1 MFLQDTTSTG
11 GGGGPSITDA
21 LNAVSDSFKK
31 LQDSIFDFED
41 QVSRVNRQVLGQG
54 SIYAKSMREQFAK
67 ATMDVLQ
74 IGGNLDDV
82 ANTFLAINKVMG
94 KNTML
99 SAQELS
105 NMVALQKS
113 AGITADEM
121 GSLIEAFDS
130 IGVGVEGA
138 VSSIDDMASKARS
151 LGLNVNTFL
160 STTAKNLKLVNSY
173 GFKDGVDGLTRM
185 VARAQ
190 ALRIDM
196 SSVKG
201 LAADLLNPE
210 KAVELAAEFQ
220 NLGGAIGALGDPFQ
234 LMNLGQNDMEGLQNA
249 IINATKA
256 SVQFNG
262 QTKRFEISALEM
274 RRLRAFASA
283 TGADYE
289 QLADSAVR
297 AAKETMAFEDIKF
310 LDVDSDKKQLIANLA
325 KLNKDGKLEI
335 QLPNMDKAVEL
346 TELNAKQIEDAYG
359 ELQKQQ
365 ETGEL
370 DALGVARAQLSTL
383 EQIVVTLKTPAGKL
397 AANIAGGQN
406 YEKVSQNA
414 KNLSQQVQQ
423 GLETLLTEENYESI
437 SNLLSQKISNT
448 LEQID
453 FSSFET
459 LGASVSDLA
468 QEQLINVFQ
477 RIRTTLL
484 TQGPLTTNAVPSMV
498 PQTTSSPVNNMTPT
512 TNATAS
518 INVENVEVI
527 HKGTVEIKGLQE
539 TLNIASLSQSQ
550 LQELGTKIKSAMGSQ
565 FLATG

>member
-1 MFLQDTTSTG
+1 
-11 GGGGPSITDA
+11 
-21 LNAVSDSFKK
+21 
-31 LQDSIFDFED
+31 
-41 QVSRVNRQVLGQG
+41 
-54 SIYAKSMREQFAK
+54 MREQFAK

-448 LEQID
+448 LEQIN

>member
-1 MFLQDTTSTG
+1 MFLQDATSTG
-11 GGGGPSITDA
+11 GGPSIND
-21 LNAVSDSFKK
+21 AVSAVKDSFAK

-54 SIYAKSMREQFAK
+54 SIYAVSMRKQFAL
-67 ATMDVLQ
+67 ATSDVLQ
-74 IGGNLDDV
+74 IGGSLDDV
-82 ANTFLAINKVMG
+82 ANTFSAINKVMG

-105 NMVALQKS
+105 NMVAIQKS

-130 IGVGVEGA
+130 IGVGVVGA

-185 VARAQ
+185 VARSQ
-190 ALRIDM
+190 ALRIEIT
-196 SSVKG
+196 SVKG

-249 IINATKA
+249 IIDATKA
-256 SVQFNG
+256 SVQFNS

-335 QLPNMDKAVEL
+335 QLPNMEKAVEL
-346 TELNAKQIEDAYG
+346 TELNAKQVEEAYDQ
-359 ELQKQQ
+359 LKKQQ

-383 EQIVVTLKTPAGKL
+383 EQIVIALKTPAGKL
-397 AANIAGGQN
+397 ASEIAGGEN
-406 YEKVSQNA
+406 YEKATKNA
-414 KNLSQQVQQ
+414 RDLSQQVQK
-423 GLETLLTEENYESI
+423 GLEEVMTEKNYQNF
-437 SNLLSQKISNT
+437 SNLITQKISEGLT
-448 LEQID
+448 KID
-453 FSSFET
+453 TTSFEA
-459 LGASVSDLA
+459 LGTSLADLA
-468 QEQLINVFQ
+468 KEQLINVFQ
-477 RIRTTLL
+477 KIRTELL
-484 TQGPLTTNAVPSMV
+484 RQGPVTTNAVPSMA

-527 HKGTVEIKGLQE
+527 HKGTVEIRGLQE

>member
-1 MFLQDTTSTG
+1 MFLEDATSTG
-11 GGGGPSITDA
+11 GGPSLKDA
-21 LNAVSDSFKK
+21 LNAVQDSFGK

-74 IGGNLDDV
+74 FGGNLDDV
-82 ANTFLAINKVMG
+82 ANTFSAINKVMG

-99 SAQELS
+99 SGKELS

-121 GSLIEAFDS
+121 GALVEAFDTM
-130 IGVGVEGA
+130 GVGVEGA
-138 VSSIDDMASKARS
+138 VSSVDDLADKARG
-151 LGLNVNTFL
+151 LGLNVGTFL

-173 GFKDGVDGLTRM
+173 GFKDGVEGLTRM

-196 SSVKG
+196 TSVKG

-210 KAVELAAEFQ
+210 KAIELAAEFQ
-220 NLGGAIGALGDPFQ
+220 NLGGAIGGLGDAYQ

-249 IINATKA
+249 IIDATKA
-256 SVQFNG
+256 SVQFNS

-274 RRLRAFASA
+274 RRLRAFAEL
-283 TGADYE
+283 TGQDYE
-289 QLADSAVR
+289 KLADSAKL

-346 TELNAKQIEDAYG
+346 TELNAKQVEDAYSQ
-359 ELQKQQ
+359 LKKQQ
-365 ETGEL
+365 EDGEL
-370 DALGVARAQLSTL
+370 TALDVAKQQRSTL
-383 EQIVVTLKTPAGKL
+383 EDILDTLRTPAGKL
-397 AANIAGGQN
+397 AANIAAGEN
-406 YEKVSQNA
+406 YEKATQNA
-414 KNLSQQVQQ
+414 RNLADQVKE
-423 GLETLLTEENYESI
+423 GLEKVMTEENYESI
-437 SNLLSQKISNT
+437 SNLLTQKISNALQT
-448 LEQID
+448 ID
-453 FSSFET
+453 FSSFEALGT
-459 LGASVSDLA
+459 SLGDLAEEQIKKVFSKMKEILLVEGAS
-468 QEQLINVFQ
+468 
-477 RIRTTLL
+477 
-484 TQGPLTTNAVPSMV
+484 TTNLVPLLAPTPNTLPFDNM
-498 PQTTSSPVNNMTPT
+498 SPN
-512 TNATAS
+512 TNTTAS
-518 INVENVEVI
+518 VNVENMEVI

-539 TLNIASLSQSQ
+539 TFNLASLSQSQ

>member
-1 MFLQDTTSTG
+1 MFLQDVTSTG
-11 GGGGPSITDA
+11 GGGGPSIDDA
-21 LNAVSDSFKK
+21 LKAVKNSFDK

-383 EQIVVTLKTPAGKL
+383 EQIIVALKTPAGKL

>member
-1 MFLQDTTSTG
+1 MFLQDATSTG
-11 GGGGPSITDA
+11 GGGPSIKDA
-21 LNAVSDSFKK
+21 VDAVANSFKN

-82 ANTFLAINKVMG
+82 ANTFAAINKVMG

-105 NMVALQKS
+105 NMVAIQKS
-113 AGITADEM
+113 AGITAEEM
-121 GSLIEAFDS
+121 GALVEAFDS

-138 VSSIDDMASKARS
+138 ISSVDDMAAKARG

-173 GFKDGVDGLTRM
+173 GFKDGVEGLTRM

-196 SSVKG
+196 TSVKG

-210 KAVELAAEFQ
+210 KAIELAAEFQ

-234 LMNLGQNDMEGLQNA
+234 LMNMGQNDMEGLQNA
-249 IINATKA
+249 IIDATKA
-256 SVQFNG
+256 SVQFNS

-283 TGADYE
+283 TGQDYE

-297 AAKETMAFEDIKF
+297 AAKETQAFEDIKF
-310 LDVDSDKKQLIANLA
+310 LDVDSDKKQLVANLA
-325 KLNKDGKLEI
+325 KLNKEGKLEI

-346 TELNAKQIEDAYG
+346 TQLTAKQVEDAYG
-359 ELQKQQ
+359 QLKKQDEENQ
-365 ETGEL
+365 MSAI
-370 DALGVARAQLSTL
+370 DIARAQLSTL
-383 EQIVVTLKTPAGKL
+383 EQIVVALRTPAGKL

-406 YEKVSQNA
+406 YERTTQNVR
-414 KNLSQQVQQ
+414 NLSQQVQE

-437 SNLLSQKISNT
+437 SNLLTQKISNALQT
-448 LEQID
+448 ID
-453 FSSFET
+453 FSSFEALGSSLGDLAEEQIKKVFT
-459 LGASVSDLA
+459 KMKEVLLVEGAS
-468 QEQLINVFQ
+468 
-477 RIRTTLL
+477 
-484 TQGPLTTNAVPSMV
+484 TTNLVPLLA
-498 PQTTSSPVNNMTPT
+498 PTPT
-512 TNATAS
+512 TLPFDNMSPNTNTMAS
-518 INVENVEVI
+518 VNVDNMEVV

-539 TLNIASLSQSQ
+539 TFNIASLSQSQ

>member
-1 MFLQDTTSTG
+1 MFLQDVTSTG
-11 GGGGPSITDA
+11 GGGGPSISDA
-21 LNAVSDSFKK
+21 LNAVKDSFAK

-310 LDVDSDKKQLIANLA
+310 LDLDSDKKQLIANLA

>member
-1 MFLQDTTSTG
+1 MFLQDATSTG
-11 GGGGPSITDA
+11 GGGPSINDA
-21 LNAVSDSFKK
+21 LGAVKDSFAK

-82 ANTFLAINKVMG
+82 ANTFAAINKVMG

-105 NMVALQKS
+105 NMVAIQKS
-113 AGITADEM
+113 AGITAEEM

-138 VSSIDDMASKARS
+138 VSSIDDMAAKARS

-173 GFKDGVDGLTRM
+173 GFKDGVEGLTRM

-196 SSVKG
+196 TSVKG

-210 KAVELAAEFQ
+210 KAIELAAEFQ

-234 LMNLGQNDMEGLQNA
+234 LMNMGQNDMEGLQNA
-249 IINATKA
+249 IIDATKA
-256 SVQFNG
+256 SVQFNS

-283 TGADYE
+283 TGQDYE

-297 AAKETMAFEDIKF
+297 AAKETQAFEDIKF
-310 LDVDSDKKQLIANLA
+310 LDVDSDKKQLVANLA
-325 KLNKDGKLEI
+325 KLNKEGKLEI

-346 TELNAKQIEDAYG
+346 TQLTAKQVEDAYG
-359 ELQKQQ
+359 QLKKQDEENQ
-365 ETGEL
+365 MSAI
-370 DALGVARAQLSTL
+370 DIARAQLSTL
-383 EQIVVTLKTPAGKL
+383 EQIVVALRTPVGKL

-406 YEKVSQNA
+406 YERATQNVR
-414 KNLSQQVQQ
+414 NLSQQVQE
-423 GLETLLTEENYESI
+423 GLETILTEENYESI

-453 FSSFET
+453 FSSFEA
-459 LGASVSDLA
+459 LGTSVADLA

-477 RIRTTLL
+477 KIRTTLL

-518 INVENVEVI
+518 INVENMEVI

-539 TLNIASLSQSQ
+539 TFNLASLSQSQ

>member
-1 MFLQDTTSTG
+1 MFLQDATSTG
-11 GGGGPSITDA
+11 GGPSIKDA
-21 LNAVSDSFKK
+21 LDAVQNSFRN

-82 ANTFLAINKVMG
+82 ANTFSAINKVMG

-105 NMVALQKS
+105 NMVAIQKS

-185 VARAQ
+185 VARSQ

-256 SVQFNG
+256 SVQFNS

-297 AAKETMAFEDIKF
+297 AAKETQAFEDIKF

-346 TELNAKQIEDAYG
+346 TELNAKQIEDAYSQ
-359 ELQKQQ
+359 LQKQQ

-406 YEKVSQNA
+406 YEKVTQNA
-414 KNLSQQVQQ
+414 KNLSQQVQE

-437 SNLLSQKISNT
+437 SNLLTQKISNT

-453 FSSFET
+453 FSSFEA
-459 LGASVSDLA
+459 LGTSVADLA

-477 RIRTTLL
+477 KIRTTLL

-498 PQTTSSPVNNMTPT
+498 PQTTGSPVNNMTPT

-527 HKGTVEIKGLQE
+527 HKGTVEIRGLQE

>member
-1 MFLQDTTSTG
+1 MFLQDATPT
-11 GGGGPSITDA
+11 GGGPSISDA
-21 LNAVSDSFKK
+21 VNAVKDSFTK

-74 IGGNLDDV
+74 FGGNLDDV
-82 ANTFLAINKVMG
+82 ANTFSAINKVMG

-99 SAQELS
+99 SGKELS

-113 AGITADEM
+113 AGITAEEM
-121 GSLIEAFDS
+121 GALVEAFDS

-138 VSSIDDMASKARS
+138 ISSVDDMAAKARG

-173 GFKDGVDGLTRM
+173 GFKDGVEGLTRM

-196 SSVKG
+196 TSVKG

-210 KAVELAAEFQ
+210 KAIELAAEFQ

-234 LMNLGQNDMEGLQNA
+234 LMNMGQNDMEGLQNA
-249 IINATKA
+249 IIDATKA
-256 SVQFNG
+256 SVQFNS

-283 TGADYE
+283 TGQDYE

-297 AAKETMAFEDIKF
+297 AAKETQAFEDIKF
-310 LDVDSDKKQLIANLA
+310 LDVDSDKKQLVANLA
-325 KLNKDGKLEI
+325 KLNKEGKLEI

-346 TELNAKQIEDAYG
+346 TELTAKQVEDAYS
-359 ELQKQQ
+359 ELKKQQ
-365 ETGEL
+365 EDGEL
-370 DALGVARAQLSTL
+370 TALEVAKQQRSTL
-383 EQIVVTLKTPAGKL
+383 EDILDTLRTPAGKL
-397 AANIAGGQN
+397 AANIAAGEN
-406 YEKVSQNA
+406 YEKATQNA
-414 KNLSQQVQQ
+414 RNLADQLKE
-423 GLETLLTEENYESI
+423 GLEEVMTEENYGSI
-437 SNLLSQKISNT
+437 SDLLTKKISDGLT
-448 LEQID
+448 KID
-453 FSSFET
+453 TSTFEN
-459 LGASVSDLA
+459 LGGSLA
-468 QEQLINVFQ
+468 NLVKEQLINVFQ
-477 RIRTTLL
+477 TIRTELL
-484 TQGPLTTNAVPSMV
+484 RQGPLTANAVPSMV

-518 INVENVEVI
+518 INVENMEVI

-539 TLNIASLSQSQ
+539 TFNIASLSQSQ

>member
-11 GGGGPSITDA
+11 GGGGPTINDA
-21 LNAVSDSFKK
+21 LNAVKDSFKN

-74 IGGNLDDV
+74 FGGNLDDV
-82 ANTFLAINKVMG
+82 ANTFIAINKVMG

-99 SAQELS
+99 SGKELS

-121 GSLIEAFDS
+121 AALVEAFDTM
-130 IGVGVEGA
+130 GVGVEGA
-138 VSSIDDMASKARS
+138 VSSVDDLADKARG
-151 LGLNVNTFL
+151 LGLNVGAFL

-173 GFKDGVDGLTRM
+173 GFKDGVEGLTRM

-196 SSVKG
+196 TSVKG

-210 KAVELAAEFQ
+210 KAIELAAEFQ
-220 NLGGAIGALGDPFQ
+220 NLGGAFAGLGDAYQ

-249 IINATKA
+249 IIDATKA
-256 SVQFNG
+256 SVQFNS
-262 QTKRFEISALEM
+262 QTKSFEISALEM
-274 RRLRAFASA
+274 RRLRAVAEA
-283 TGADYE
+283 TGLDYE
-289 QLADSAVR
+289 KIADSAKL
-297 AAKETMAFEDIKF
+297 ASKETMAFEDIKF

-346 TELNAKQIEDAYG
+346 TELNAEQIEKAYSQLKTQQEVG
-359 ELQKQQ
+359 ELTALDVAKQQ
-365 ETGEL
+365 
-370 DALGVARAQLSTL
+370 RSTL
-383 EQIVVTLKTPAGKL
+383 ESILDTLRTPAGKL

-406 YEKVSQNA
+406 YEKATQNA
-414 KNLSQQVQQ
+414 RNLSQQVQQ
-423 GLETLLTEENYESI
+423 GLEEVMTEENYESI

-448 LEQID
+448 LLQID
-453 FSSFET
+453 FSSFEN
-459 LGASVSDLA
+459 LGDSIGDLA

>member
-1 MFLQDTTSTG
+1 
-11 GGGGPSITDA
+11 
-21 LNAVSDSFKK
+21 
-31 LQDSIFDFED
+31 
-41 QVSRVNRQVLGQG
+41 
-54 SIYAKSMREQFAK
+54 
-67 ATMDVLQ
+67 
-74 IGGNLDDV
+74 
-82 ANTFLAINKVMG
+82 
-94 KNTML
+94 
-99 SAQELS
+99 
-105 NMVALQKS
+105 
-113 AGITADEM
+113 
-121 GSLIEAFDS
+121 
-130 IGVGVEGA
+130 
-138 VSSIDDMASKARS
+138 

-448 LEQID
+448 LEQIN

>member
-1 MFLQDTTSTG
+1 MFLEDATPT
-11 GGGGPSITDA
+11 GGGPSISDA
-21 LNAVSDSFKK
+21 LSAVKDSFTK

-74 IGGNLDDV
+74 FGGNLDDV
-82 ANTFLAINKVMG
+82 ANTFSTINKVMG

-99 SAQELS
+99 SGKELS

-113 AGITADEM
+113 AGITAEEM
-121 GSLIEAFDS
+121 GALVEAFDS

-138 VSSIDDMASKARS
+138 ISSVDDMAAKARG

-173 GFKDGVDGLTRM
+173 GFKDGVEGLTRM

-196 SSVKG
+196 TSVKG

-210 KAVELAAEFQ
+210 KAIELAAEFQ

-234 LMNLGQNDMEGLQNA
+234 LMNMGQNDMEGLQNA
-249 IINATKA
+249 IIDATKA
-256 SVQFNG
+256 SVQFNS

-283 TGADYE
+283 TGQDYE

-297 AAKETMAFEDIKF
+297 AAKETQAFEDIKF
-310 LDVDSDKKQLIANLA
+310 LDVDSDKKQLVANLA
-325 KLNKDGKLEI
+325 KLNKEGKLEI

-346 TELNAKQIEDAYG
+346 TELTAKQVEDAYSG
-359 ELQKQQ
+359 LKKQQ
-365 ETGEL
+365 EDGEL
-370 DALGVARAQLSTL
+370 TALEVAKQQRSTL
-383 EQIVVTLKTPAGKL
+383 EDILDTLRTPAGKL
-397 AANIAGGQN
+397 AANIAAGEN
-406 YEKVSQNA
+406 YEKATQNA
-414 KNLSQQVQQ
+414 RNLADQLKE
-423 GLETLLTEENYESI
+423 GLEEVMTEENYGSI
-437 SNLLSQKISNT
+437 SDLLTKKISNA
-448 LEQID
+448 LQEID
-453 FSSFET
+453 FSNFQNLGESVGNLAEEQIKKVFTKMKEV
-459 LGASVSDLA
+459 LLVEGAS
-468 QEQLINVFQ
+468 
-477 RIRTTLL
+477 
-484 TQGPLTTNAVPSMV
+484 TTNLVPLLA
-498 PQTTSSPVNNMTPT
+498 PTPT
-512 TNATAS
+512 TLPFDNMSPNTNTTAS
-518 INVENVEVI
+518 VNVDNMEVV

-539 TLNIASLSQSQ
+539 TFNIASLSQSQ

>member
-1 MFLQDTTSTG
+1 MFLQDATSTG
-11 GGGGPSITDA
+11 GGGPSISDA
-21 LNAVSDSFKK
+21 VNAVKDSFAK

-54 SIYAKSMREQFAK
+54 SIYAVSMRKQFAL
-67 ATMDVLQ
+67 ATSDVLQ

-82 ANTFLAINKVMG
+82 ANTFSAINKVMG

-105 NMVALQKS
+105 NMVAIQKS

-130 IGVGVEGA
+130 IGVGVQDA
-138 VSSIDDMASKARS
+138 VGSIDDMAAKARS

-173 GFKDGVDGLTRM
+173 GFKDGVEGLTRM
-185 VARAQ
+185 VARSQ

-196 SSVKG
+196 TSVKG

-210 KAVELAAEFQ
+210 KAIELAAEFQ

-234 LMNLGQNDMEGLQNA
+234 LMNMGQNDMEGLQNA
-249 IINATKA
+249 IIDATKA
-256 SVQFNG
+256 SVQFNS

-283 TGADYE
+283 TGQDYE

-297 AAKETMAFEDIKF
+297 AAKETQAFEDIKF
-310 LDVDSDKKQLIANLA
+310 LDVDSDKKQLVANLA

-346 TELNAKQIEDAYG
+346 TELTAKQVEDAYG
-359 ELQKQQ
+359 QLKKQDEQ
-365 ETGEL
+365 NQMSAI
-370 DALGVARAQLSTL
+370 DIAKAQLSTL
-383 EQIVVTLKTPAGKL
+383 ESIVVALKTPAGKL
-397 AANIAGGQN
+397 ASEIAGGQN
-406 YEKVSQNA
+406 YEKATKNA
-414 KNLSQQVQQ
+414 KNLAQQVQE
-423 GLETLLTEENYESI
+423 GLEEVMTEENYQNFSDLI
-437 SNLLSQKISNT
+437 TQKISDGLT
-448 LEQID
+448 KID
-453 FSSFET
+453 TSTFEN
-459 LGASVSDLA
+459 LGASLADLA
-468 QEQLINVFQ
+468 KEQLINVFQ
-477 RIRTTLL
+477 KIRTELL
-484 TQGPLTTNAVPSMV
+484 RQGPLTTNAVPSMA

-527 HKGTVEIKGLQE
+527 HKGTVEIRGLQE

>member
-1 MFLQDTTSTG
+1 MFLQDATPTG
-11 GGGGPSITDA
+11 GGGPTISDA
-21 LNAVSDSFKK
+21 VDAVKNSFKG

-74 IGGNLDDV
+74 FGGNLDDV
-82 ANTFLAINKVMG
+82 ANTFSAINKVMG

-99 SAQELS
+99 SSQELS

-121 GSLIEAFDS
+121 GALVEAFDTM
-130 IGVGVEGA
+130 GVGVEGA
-138 VSSIDDMASKARS
+138 VSSVDDLADKARG
-151 LGLNVNTFL
+151 LGLNVGTFL

-173 GFKDGVDGLTRM
+173 GFKDGVEGLTRM

-196 SSVKG
+196 TSVKG

-210 KAVELAAEFQ
+210 KAIELAAEFQ
-220 NLGGAIGALGDPFQ
+220 NLGGAIGGLGDAYQ

-249 IINATKA
+249 IIDATKA
-256 SVQFNG
+256 SVQFNS

-274 RRLRAFASA
+274 RRLRAFAEL
-283 TGADYE
+283 TGQDYE
-289 QLADSAVR
+289 KLADSAKL

-335 QLPNMDKAVEL
+335 ELPNMDKAVEL
-346 TELNAKQIEDAYG
+346 TELTAKQVDAAYEQLKKQQAEG
-359 ELQKQQ
+359 ELTALDVAKQQ
-365 ETGEL
+365 
-370 DALGVARAQLSTL
+370 RSTL
-383 EQIVVTLKTPAGKL
+383 ENILDVLKTPAGKL
-397 AANIAGGQN
+397 AANIAAGDN
-406 YEKVSQNA
+406 YEKATQNA
-414 KNLSQQVQQ
+414 RNLADQVKE
-423 GLETLLTEENYESI
+423 GLEKVMTEENYESI
-437 SNLLSQKISNT
+437 SNLLTQKISNAL
-448 LEQID
+448 LEID
-453 FSSFET
+453 FSSFEALGT
-459 LGASVSDLA
+459 SLGDLAEEQIKKVFSKMKEILLVEGAS
-468 QEQLINVFQ
+468 
-477 RIRTTLL
+477 
-484 TQGPLTTNAVPSMV
+484 TTNLVPLLAPTPNTLPFDNM
-498 PQTTSSPVNNMTPT
+498 SPN
-512 TNATAS
+512 TNTTAS
-518 INVENVEVI
+518 VNVENMEVI

-539 TLNIASLSQSQ
+539 TFNLASLSQSQ

>member
-11 GGGGPSITDA
+11 GGGGPSISDA
-21 LNAVSDSFKK
+21 LNAVKDSFTN
-31 LQDSIFDFED
+31 LQNSIFDFED

-201 LAADLLNPE
+201 LTADLLNPE

-448 LEQID
+448 LEQIN

>member
-1 MFLQDTTSTG
+1 MFLQDATSTG
-11 GGGGPSITDA
+11 GGGPSISDA
-21 LNAVSDSFKK
+21 LNAVKDSFAK

-74 IGGNLDDV
+74 FGGNLDDV
-82 ANTFLAINKVMG
+82 ANTFSAINKVMG

-105 NMVALQKS
+105 NMVAIQKS
-113 AGITADEM
+113 AGITAEEM

-130 IGVGVEGA
+130 IGVGVESA
-138 VSSIDDMASKARS
+138 VSSIDDMSAKARG
-151 LGLNVNTFL
+151 LGLNVGTFL

-173 GFKDGVDGLTRM
+173 GFKDGVEGLTRM

-196 SSVKG
+196 TSVKG

-210 KAVELAAEFQ
+210 KAIELAAEFQ

-234 LMNLGQNDMEGLQNA
+234 LMNMGQNDMEGLQNA
-249 IINATKA
+249 IIDATKA
-256 SVQFNG
+256 SVQFNS

-297 AAKETMAFEDIKF
+297 AAKETQAFEDIKF

-346 TELNAKQIEDAYG
+346 TELNAKQVEDAYG
-359 ELQKQQ
+359 QLKKQQ
-365 ETGEL
+365 AEGEL
-370 DALGVARAQLSTL
+370 TALDVAKQQRSTL
-383 EQIVVTLKTPAGKL
+383 ESILDTLKTPAGKL
-397 AANIAGGQN
+397 AAGIAGGQN
-406 YEKVSQNA
+406 YEKATQNTR
-414 KNLSQQVQQ
+414 NLAQQIQE
-423 GLETLLTEENYESI
+423 GLETIMTEENYESI
-437 SNLLSQKISNT
+437 SNLLTQKISDG
-448 LEQID
+448 LKKID
-453 FSSFET
+453 TSSFEALGT
-459 LGASVSDLA
+459 SLGDLAEEQIKKVFSKMKEILLVEGAS
-468 QEQLINVFQ
+468 
-477 RIRTTLL
+477 
-484 TQGPLTTNAVPSMV
+484 TTNLVPVLAPTPNTLPFDNM
-498 PQTTSSPVNNMTPT
+498 SPN

-518 INVENVEVI
+518 VNVENMEVI

-539 TLNIASLSQSQ
+539 TFNLASLSQSQ

>member
-1 MFLQDTTSTG
+1 MFLEGATS
-11 GGGGPSITDA
+11 GGGGPSISDA
-21 LNAVSDSFKK
+21 VSAVSDSFKK

-54 SIYAKSMREQFAK
+54 SIYAVSMRKQFAL
-67 ATMDVLQ
+67 ATSDVLQ

-82 ANTFLAINKVMG
+82 ANTFSAINKVMG

-105 NMVALQKS
+105 NMVAIQKS

-130 IGVGVEGA
+130 IGVGVQDA
-138 VSSIDDMASKARS
+138 VGSIDDMAAKARS

-173 GFKDGVDGLTRM
+173 GFKDGVEGLTRM
-185 VARAQ
+185 VARSQ

-196 SSVKG
+196 TSVKG

-210 KAVELAAEFQ
+210 KAIELAAEFQ

-234 LMNLGQNDMEGLQNA
+234 LMNMGQNDMEGLQNA
-249 IINATKA
+249 IIDATKA
-256 SVQFNG
+256 SVQFNS

-283 TGADYE
+283 TGQDYE

-297 AAKETMAFEDIKF
+297 AAKETQAFEDIKF
-310 LDVDSDKKQLIANLA
+310 LDVDSDKKQLVANLA

-346 TELNAKQIEDAYG
+346 TELTAKQVDAAY
-359 ELQKQQ
+359 EQLTKQDEQ
-365 ETGEL
+365 NQMSAI
-370 DALGVARAQLSTL
+370 DIAKAQLTTL
-383 EQIVVTLKTPAGKL
+383 ESLVVALKTPAGKL
-397 AANIAGGQN
+397 ASEIAGGQN
-406 YEKVSQNA
+406 YEKATKNA
-414 KNLSQQVQQ
+414 RDLSQQVQK
-423 GLETLLTEENYESI
+423 GLEEVMTEKNYQNF
-437 SNLLSQKISNT
+437 SNLITQKISDGLT
-448 LEQID
+448 KID
-453 FSSFET
+453 TSTFEN
-459 LGASVSDLA
+459 LGASLADLA
-468 QEQLINVFQ
+468 KEQLINVFQ
-477 RIRTTLL
+477 KIRTELL
-484 TQGPLTTNAVPSMV
+484 RQGPLTTNAVPSMA

-527 HKGTVEIKGLQE
+527 HKGTVEIRGLQE

>member
-1 MFLQDTTSTG
+1 MFLQDVTSA
-11 GGGGPSITDA
+11 GGGGPSISDA
-21 LNAVSDSFKK
+21 VNAVSDSFKK

-54 SIYAKSMREQFAK
+54 SIYAVSMRKQFAL
-67 ATMDVLQ
+67 ATADVLQ
-74 IGGNLDDV
+74 IGGSLDDV
-82 ANTFLAINKVMG
+82 ANTFSAINKVMG

-99 SAQELS
+99 SAKELS

-130 IGVGVEGA
+130 IGVGVQGA
-138 VSSIDDMASKARS
+138 VGSIDDMAAKARS

-173 GFKDGVDGLTRM
+173 GFKDGVDGITRM
-185 VARAQ
+185 VARSQ

-196 SSVKG
+196 TSVKG

-210 KAVELAAEFQ
+210 KAIELAAEFQ
-220 NLGGAIGALGDPFQ
+220 NLGGAFAGLGDAYQ

-256 SVQFNG
+256 SVQFNS

-274 RRLRAFASA
+274 RRLRAFAEA
-283 TGADYE
+283 TGQDYE
-289 QLADSAVR
+289 KLADSAVL
-297 AAKETMAFEDIKF
+297 AAKETQAFEDIKF

-335 QLPNMDKAVEL
+335 QLPNMEKAVEL
-346 TELNAKQIEDAYG
+346 TELNAKQIEDAYSQ
-359 ELQKQQ
+359 LQKQQ

-370 DALGVARAQLSTL
+370 DALGVAKAQLSTL
-383 EQIVVTLKTPAGKL
+383 ETIVVALKTPAGKL
-397 AANIAGGQN
+397 ASEIAGGQN
-406 YEKVSQNA
+406 YEKATKNA
-414 KNLSQQVQQ
+414 RDLSQQVQK
-423 GLETLLTEENYESI
+423 GLEEVMTEKNYQNF
-437 SNLLSQKISNT
+437 SNLITQKISEGLT
-448 LEQID
+448 KID
-453 FSSFET
+453 TTSFEA
-459 LGASVSDLA
+459 LGTSLADLA
-468 QEQLINVFQ
+468 KEQLINVFQ
-477 RIRTTLL
+477 KIRTELL
-484 TQGPLTTNAVPSMV
+484 RQGPLTTNAVPSMA

-518 INVENVEVI
+518 INVENMEVI

-539 TLNIASLSQSQ
+539 TFNLASLSQSQ

>member
-1 MFLQDTTSTG
+1 MFLQDVTSA
-11 GGGGPSITDA
+11 GGGGPSISDA
-21 LNAVSDSFKK
+21 VNAVSDSFKK

-54 SIYAKSMREQFAK
+54 SIYAVSMRKQFAL
-67 ATMDVLQ
+67 ATADVLQ
-74 IGGNLDDV
+74 IGGSLDDV
-82 ANTFLAINKVMG
+82 ANTFSAINKVMG

-99 SAQELS
+99 SAKELS

-121 GSLIEAFDS
+121 GALVEAFDTM
-130 IGVGVEGA
+130 GVGVEGA
-138 VSSIDDMASKARS
+138 VSSVDDLADKARG
-151 LGLNVNTFL
+151 LGLNVGTFL

-196 SSVKG
+196 TSVKG

-210 KAVELAAEFQ
+210 KAIELAAEFQ
-220 NLGGAIGALGDPFQ
+220 NLGGAFAGLGDAYQ

-256 SVQFNG
+256 SVQFNS

-274 RRLRAFASA
+274 RRLRAFAEA
-283 TGADYE
+283 TGQDYE
-289 QLADSAVR
+289 KLADSAKL

-335 QLPNMDKAVEL
+335 QLPNMEKAVEL
-346 TELNAKQIEDAYG
+346 TELNAKQIEDAYSQ
-359 ELQKQQ
+359 LQKQQ

-370 DALGVARAQLSTL
+370 DALGVAKAQLSTL
-383 EQIVVTLKTPAGKL
+383 ETIVVALKTPAGKL
-397 AANIAGGQN
+397 AANIAAGDN
-406 YEKVSQNA
+406 YEKATQNA
-414 KNLSQQVQQ
+414 RNLAQQVQE
-423 GLETLLTEENYESI
+423 GLEKVMTEKNYQNF
-437 SNLLSQKISNT
+437 SNLITQKISEGLT
-448 LEQID
+448 KID
-453 FSSFET
+453 TTSFEA
-459 LGASVSDLA
+459 LGTSLADLA
-468 QEQLINVFQ
+468 KEQLINVFQ
-477 RIRTTLL
+477 KIRTELL
-484 TQGPLTTNAVPSMV
+484 RQGPLTTNAVPSMA
-498 PQTTSSPVNNMTPT
+498 PQTTSSPINNMTPT

-527 HKGTVEIKGLQE
+527 HKGTVEIRGLQE

>member
-1 MFLQDTTSTG
+1 MFLQDVTSTG
-11 GGGGPSITDA
+11 GGGGPSISDA
-21 LNAVSDSFKK
+21 VSAVSDSFKK

>member
-1 MFLQDTTSTG
+1 MFLEDATPT
-11 GGGGPSITDA
+11 GGGPSISDA
-21 LNAVSDSFKK
+21 LSAVKDSFTK

-74 IGGNLDDV
+74 FGGNLDDV
-82 ANTFLAINKVMG
+82 ANTFSTINKVMG

-99 SAQELS
+99 SGKELS

-113 AGITADEM
+113 AGITAEEM
-121 GSLIEAFDS
+121 GALVEAFDS

-138 VSSIDDMASKARS
+138 ISSVDDMAAKARG

-173 GFKDGVDGLTRM
+173 GFKDGVEGLTRM

-196 SSVKG
+196 TSVKG

-210 KAVELAAEFQ
+210 KAIELAAEFQ

-234 LMNLGQNDMEGLQNA
+234 LMNMGQNDMEGLQNA
-249 IINATKA
+249 IIDATKA
-256 SVQFNG
+256 SVQFNS

-297 AAKETMAFEDIKF
+297 AAKETQAFEDIKF
-310 LDVDSDKKQLIANLA
+310 LDVDSDKKQLVANLA
-325 KLNKDGKLEI
+325 KLNKEGKLEI

-346 TELNAKQIEDAYG
+346 TELTAKQVEDAYSG
-359 ELQKQQ
+359 LKKQQ
-365 ETGEL
+365 EDGEL
-370 DALGVARAQLSTL
+370 TALEVAKQQRSTL
-383 EQIVVTLKTPAGKL
+383 EDILDTLRTPAGKL
-397 AANIAGGQN
+397 AANIAAGEN
-406 YEKVSQNA
+406 YEKATQNA
-414 KNLSQQVQQ
+414 RNLADQLKE
-423 GLETLLTEENYESI
+423 GLEEVMTEENYGSI
-437 SNLLSQKISNT
+437 SDLLTKKISNA
-448 LEQID
+448 LQEID
-453 FSSFET
+453 FSNFQNLGESVGNLAEEQIKKVFTKMKEV
-459 LGASVSDLA
+459 LLVEGAS
-468 QEQLINVFQ
+468 
-477 RIRTTLL
+477 
-484 TQGPLTTNAVPSMV
+484 TTNLVPLLA
-498 PQTTSSPVNNMTPT
+498 PTPT
-512 TNATAS
+512 TLPFDNMSPNTNTTAS
-518 INVENVEVI
+518 VNVDNMEVV

-539 TLNIASLSQSQ
+539 TFNIASLSQSQ

>member
-1 MFLQDTTSTG
+1 MFLQDATSTG
-11 GGGGPSITDA
+11 GGGPSISDA
-21 LNAVSDSFKK
+21 LKAVKDSFAN

-74 IGGNLDDV
+74 FGGNLDDV

-99 SAQELS
+99 SGKELS

-113 AGITADEM
+113 AGITAEDM
-121 GSLIEAFDS
+121 GNLVEAFDTM
-130 IGVGVEGA
+130 GVGVEGA
-138 VSSIDDMASKARS
+138 VSSVDDLADKARG
-151 LGLNVNTFL
+151 LGLNVGAFL

-173 GFKDGVDGLTRM
+173 GFKDGVEGLTRM

-196 SSVKG
+196 TSVKG

-210 KAVELAAEFQ
+210 KAIELAAEFQ
-220 NLGGAIGALGDPFQ
+220 NLGGAFAGLGDAYQ

-249 IINATKA
+249 IIDATKA
-256 SVQFNG
+256 SVQFNS
-262 QTKRFEISALEM
+262 QTKSFEISALEM
-274 RRLRAFASA
+274 RRLRAVAEA
-283 TGADYE
+283 TGLDYE
-289 QLADSAVR
+289 KIADTAKL
-297 AAKETMAFEDIKF
+297 AAKETRAFEDIKF

-346 TELNAKQIEDAYG
+346 TELNAEQVKDAYG
-359 ELQKQQ
+359 QLKKQQ
-365 ETGEL
+365 DEGEL
-370 DALGVARAQLSTL
+370 TALDVAKQQRSTL
-383 EQIVVTLKTPAGKL
+383 ENILDTLKTPAGKL
-397 AANIAGGQN
+397 AAGIAGGQN
-406 YEKVSQNA
+406 YEKATQNA
-414 KNLSQQVQQ
+414 RNLAQQVQE
-423 GLETLLTEENYESI
+423 GLETLMTEENYESI
-437 SNLLSQKISNT
+437 SNLLTQKISDGLKN
-448 LEQID
+448 ID
-453 FSSFET
+453 TSSFEALGT
-459 LGASVSDLA
+459 SLGDLAEEQIKKVFSKMKEILLVEGAS
-468 QEQLINVFQ
+468 
-477 RIRTTLL
+477 
-484 TQGPLTTNAVPSMV
+484 TTNLVPVLAPTPNTLPFDNM
-498 PQTTSSPVNNMTPT
+498 SPN
-512 TNATAS
+512 TNTTAS
-518 INVENVEVI
+518 VNVENMEVV

-539 TLNIASLSQSQ
+539 TFNLASLSQSQ

>member
-1 MFLQDTTSTG
+1 
-11 GGGGPSITDA
+11 
-21 LNAVSDSFKK
+21 
-31 LQDSIFDFED
+31 
-41 QVSRVNRQVLGQG
+41 
-54 SIYAKSMREQFAK
+54 MREQFAK

-448 LEQID
+448 LEQIN

-539 TLNIASLSQSQ
+539 TLNIAS
-550 LQELGTKIKSAMGSQ
+550 
-565 FLATG
+565 

>member
-1 MFLQDTTSTG
+1 
-11 GGGGPSITDA
+11 
-21 LNAVSDSFKK
+21 
-31 LQDSIFDFED
+31 
-41 QVSRVNRQVLGQG
+41 
-54 SIYAKSMREQFAK
+54 
-67 ATMDVLQ
+67 
-74 IGGNLDDV
+74 
-82 ANTFLAINKVMG
+82 
-94 KNTML
+94 
-99 SAQELS
+99 
-105 NMVALQKS
+105 
-113 AGITADEM
+113 
-121 GSLIEAFDS
+121 
-130 IGVGVEGA
+130 
-138 VSSIDDMASKARS
+138 
-151 LGLNVNTFL
+151 
-160 STTAKNLKLVNSY
+160 LVNSY
-173 GFKDGVDGLTRM
+173 GFKDGVEGLTRM

-196 SSVKG
+196 TSVKG

-210 KAVELAAEFQ
+210 KAIELAAEFQ

-370 DALGVARAQLSTL
+370 DSLGVARAQLSTL

-453 FSSFET
+453 FSSFEA

>member
-1 MFLQDTTSTG
+1 MFLQDATPTG
-11 GGGGPSITDA
+11 GGGPTISDA
-21 LNAVSDSFKK
+21 VDAVKNSFKN

-74 IGGNLDDV
+74 FGGNLDDV
-82 ANTFLAINKVMG
+82 ANTFSAINKVMG

-99 SAQELS
+99 SGKELS

-121 GSLIEAFDS
+121 GALVEAFDTM
-130 IGVGVEGA
+130 GVGVEGA
-138 VSSIDDMASKARS
+138 VSSVDDLADKARG
-151 LGLNVNTFL
+151 LGLNVGTFL

-173 GFKDGVDGLTRM
+173 GFKDGVEGLTRM

-196 SSVKG
+196 TSVKG

-210 KAVELAAEFQ
+210 KAIELAAEFQ

-249 IINATKA
+249 IIDATKA
-256 SVQFNG
+256 SVQFNS

-283 TGADYE
+283 TGQDYE
-289 QLADSAVR
+289 KLADSAKL

-346 TELNAKQIEDAYG
+346 TELNAKQVEDAYSQ
-359 ELQKQQ
+359 LKKQQ
-365 ETGEL
+365 EDGEL
-370 DALGVARAQLSTL
+370 TALDVAKQQRSTL
-383 EQIVVTLKTPAGKL
+383 EDILDTLRTPAGKL
-397 AANIAGGQN
+397 AANIAAGEN
-406 YEKVSQNA
+406 YEKATQNA
-414 KNLSQQVQQ
+414 RNLADQVKE
-423 GLETLLTEENYESI
+423 GLEEVMTEENYESI
-437 SNLLSQKISNT
+437 SNLLTQKISNAL
-448 LEQID
+448 LEID
-453 FSSFET
+453 FSSFEALGT
-459 LGASVSDLA
+459 SLGDLAEEQIKKVFSKMKEILLVEGAS
-468 QEQLINVFQ
+468 
-477 RIRTTLL
+477 
-484 TQGPLTTNAVPSMV
+484 TTNLVPVLPPTPNTV
-498 PQTTSSPVNNMTPT
+498 PFDNMSPN
-512 TNATAS
+512 TNTTAS
-518 INVENVEVI
+518 VNVENMEVI

-539 TLNIASLSQSQ
+539 TFNLASLSQSQ

>member
-1 MFLQDTTSTG
+1 MFLQDVTSA
-11 GGGGPSITDA
+11 GGGGPSISDA
-21 LNAVSDSFKK
+21 VNAVKNSFDK

-54 SIYAKSMREQFAK
+54 SIYAVSMRKQFAL
-67 ATMDVLQ
+67 ATADVLQ
-74 IGGNLDDV
+74 IGGSLDDV
-82 ANTFLAINKVMG
+82 ANTFSAINKVMG

-99 SAQELS
+99 SAKELS

-138 VSSIDDMASKARS
+138 VSSIDDMAAKAR
-151 LGLNVNTFL
+151 
-160 STTAKNLKLVNSY
+160 TTAKNLKLVNSY
-173 GFKDGVDGLTRM
+173 GFKDGVDGITRM
-185 VARAQ
+185 VARSQ

-196 SSVKG
+196 TSVKG

-210 KAVELAAEFQ
+210 KAIELAAEFQ
-220 NLGGAIGALGDPFQ
+220 NLGGAFAGLGDAYQ

-256 SVQFNG
+256 SVQFNS

-274 RRLRAFASA
+274 RRLRAFAEA
-283 TGADYE
+283 TGQDYE
-289 QLADSAVR
+289 KLADSAKL

-335 QLPNMDKAVEL
+335 ELPNMDKAVEL
-346 TELNAKQIEDAYG
+346 TELTAKQVDAAY
-359 ELQKQQ
+359 EQLTKQDEQ
-365 ETGEL
+365 NQMSAI
-370 DALGVARAQLSTL
+370 DIAKAQLTTL
-383 EQIVVTLKTPAGKL
+383 ESIVIALKTPAGKL
-397 AANIAGGQN
+397 AANIAAGNN
-406 YEKVSQNA
+406 YEKATQNA
-414 KNLSQQVQQ
+414 KNLAQQVQE
-423 GLETLLTEENYESI
+423 GLEKVMTEKNYQNF
-437 SNLLSQKISNT
+437 SNLITQKISEGLT
-448 LEQID
+448 KID
-453 FSSFET
+453 TTSFEA
-459 LGASVSDLA
+459 LGTSLADLA
-468 QEQLINVFQ
+468 KEQLINVFQ
-477 RIRTTLL
+477 KIRTELL
-484 TQGPLTTNAVPSMV
+484 RQGPLTTNAVPSMA
-498 PQTTSSPVNNMTPT
+498 PQTTSSPINNMTPT

-527 HKGTVEIKGLQE
+527 HKGTVEIRGLQE

>member
-1 MFLQDTTSTG
+1 MFLQDATSTG
-11 GGGGPSITDA
+11 GGGPSISDA
-21 LNAVSDSFKK
+21 VNAVKDSFAK

-74 IGGNLDDV
+74 FGGNLDDV
-82 ANTFLAINKVMG
+82 ANTFSAINKVMG

-105 NMVALQKS
+105 NMVAIQKS
-113 AGITADEM
+113 AGITAEEM

-130 IGVGVEGA
+130 IGVGVQEA
-138 VSSIDDMASKARS
+138 VGSIDDMAAKARS

-173 GFKDGVDGLTRM
+173 GFKDGVEGLTRM
-185 VARAQ
+185 VARSQ

-196 SSVKG
+196 TSVKG

-210 KAVELAAEFQ
+210 KAIELAAEFQ

-234 LMNLGQNDMEGLQNA
+234 LMNMGQNDMEGLQNA
-249 IINATKA
+249 IIDATKA
-256 SVQFNG
+256 SVQFNS

-283 TGADYE
+283 TGQDYE

-297 AAKETMAFEDIKF
+297 AAKETQAFEDIKF
-310 LDVDSDKKQLIANLA
+310 LDVDSDKKQLVANLA

-346 TELNAKQIEDAYG
+346 TELTAKQVEDAYG
-359 ELQKQQ
+359 QLKKQDEQ
-365 ETGEL
+365 NQMSAI
-370 DALGVARAQLSTL
+370 DIAKAQLSTL
-383 EQIVVTLKTPAGKL
+383 ESIVVALKTPAGKL
-397 AANIAGGQN
+397 ASEIAGGQN
-406 YEKVSQNA
+406 YEKATKNA
-414 KNLSQQVQQ
+414 KNLAQQVQE
-423 GLETLLTEENYESI
+423 GLEEVMTEENYQNFSDLI
-437 SNLLSQKISNT
+437 TQKISDGLT
-448 LEQID
+448 KID
-453 FSSFET
+453 TSTFEN
-459 LGASVSDLA
+459 LGASLADLA
-468 QEQLINVFQ
+468 KEQLINVFQ
-477 RIRTTLL
+477 KIRTELL
-484 TQGPLTTNAVPSMV
+484 RQGPLTTNAVPSMA

-527 HKGTVEIKGLQE
+527 HKGTVEIRGLQE

>member
-1 MFLQDTTSTG
+1 MFLQDVTSA
-11 GGGGPSITDA
+11 GGGGPSISDA
-21 LNAVSDSFKK
+21 VNAVKNSFDK

-74 IGGNLDDV
+74 FGGNLDDV
-82 ANTFLAINKVMG
+82 ANTFSAINKVMG

-99 SAQELS
+99 SGKELS

-121 GSLIEAFDS
+121 GALVEAFDTM
-130 IGVGVEGA
+130 GVGVEGA
-138 VSSIDDMASKARS
+138 VSSVDDLADKARG
-151 LGLNVNTFL
+151 LGLNVGTFL

-173 GFKDGVDGLTRM
+173 GFKDGVEGLTRM

-196 SSVKG
+196 TSVKG

-210 KAVELAAEFQ
+210 KAIELAAEFQ
-220 NLGGAIGALGDPFQ
+220 NLGGAFAGLGDAYQ

-256 SVQFNG
+256 SVQFNS

-274 RRLRAFASA
+274 RRLRAFAEA
-283 TGADYE
+283 TGQDYE
-289 QLADSAVR
+289 KLADSAKL

-335 QLPNMDKAVEL
+335 ELPNMDKAVEL
-346 TELNAKQIEDAYG
+346 TELTAKQVDAAY
-359 ELQKQQ
+359 EQLTKQDEQ
-365 ETGEL
+365 NQMSAI
-370 DALGVARAQLSTL
+370 DIAKAQLTTL
-383 EQIVVTLKTPAGKL
+383 ESIVIALKTPAGKL
-397 AANIAGGQN
+397 AANIAAGNN
-406 YEKVSQNA
+406 YEKATQNA
-414 KNLSQQVQQ
+414 KNLAQQVQE
-423 GLETLLTEENYESI
+423 GLEKVMTEKNYQNF
-437 SNLLSQKISNT
+437 SNLITQKISEGLT
-448 LEQID
+448 KID
-453 FSSFET
+453 TTSFEA
-459 LGASVSDLA
+459 LGTSLADLA
-468 QEQLINVFQ
+468 KEQLINVFQ
-477 RIRTTLL
+477 KIRTELL
-484 TQGPLTTNAVPSMV
+484 RQGPLTTNAVPSMA
-498 PQTTSSPVNNMTPT
+498 PQTTSSPINNMTPT

-527 HKGTVEIKGLQE
+527 HKGTVEIRGLQE

>member
-1 MFLQDTTSTG
+1 
-11 GGGGPSITDA
+11 
-21 LNAVSDSFKK
+21 
-31 LQDSIFDFED
+31 
-41 QVSRVNRQVLGQG
+41 
-54 SIYAKSMREQFAK
+54 
-67 ATMDVLQ
+67 
-74 IGGNLDDV
+74 
-82 ANTFLAINKVMG
+82 
-94 KNTML
+94 
-99 SAQELS
+99 
-105 NMVALQKS
+105 
-113 AGITADEM
+113 
-121 GSLIEAFDS
+121 
-130 IGVGVEGA
+130 
-138 VSSIDDMASKARS
+138 MASKARS

-383 EQIVVTLKTPAGKL
+383 EQIVVTLKPAGKL

-448 LEQID
+448 LEQIN

>member
-11 GGGGPSITDA
+11 GGGGPSISDA
-21 LNAVSDSFKK
+21 LNAVKDSFTN
-31 LQDSIFDFED
+31 LQNSIFDFED

>member
-1 MFLQDTTSTG
+1 MFLEDATPT
-11 GGGGPSITDA
+11 GGGGPSIKDA
-21 LNAVSDSFKK
+21 VDAVKNSFTG

-74 IGGNLDDV
+74 FGGNLDDV
-82 ANTFLAINKVMG
+82 ANTFSAINKVMG

-99 SAQELS
+99 SSQELS

-121 GSLIEAFDS
+121 GALVEAFDTM
-130 IGVGVEGA
+130 GVGVEGA
-138 VSSIDDMASKARS
+138 VSSVDDLADKARG
-151 LGLNVNTFL
+151 LGLNVGTFL

-173 GFKDGVDGLTRM
+173 GFKDGVEGLTRM

-196 SSVKG
+196 TSVKG

-210 KAVELAAEFQ
+210 KAIELAAEFQ
-220 NLGGAIGALGDPFQ
+220 NLGGAFAGLGDAYQ

-256 SVQFNG
+256 SVQFNS

-274 RRLRAFASA
+274 RRLRAFAEL
-283 TGADYE
+283 TGQDYE
-289 QLADSAVR
+289 KLADSAKL

-335 QLPNMDKAVEL
+335 ELPNMDKAVEL
-346 TELNAKQIEDAYG
+346 TELTAKQVDAAY
-359 ELQKQQ
+359 EQLTKQDEQ
-365 ETGEL
+365 NQMSAI
-370 DALGVARAQLSTL
+370 DIAKAQLTTL
-383 EQIVVTLKTPAGKL
+383 ESIVIALKTPAGKL
-397 AANIAGGQN
+397 AANIAAGNN
-406 YEKVSQNA
+406 YEKATQNA
-414 KNLSQQVQQ
+414 KNLAQQVQE
-423 GLETLLTEENYESI
+423 GLEKVMTEKNYQNF
-437 SNLLSQKISNT
+437 SNLITQKISEGLT
-448 LEQID
+448 KID
-453 FSSFET
+453 TTSFEA
-459 LGASVSDLA
+459 LGTSLADLA
-468 QEQLINVFQ
+468 KEQLINVFQ
-477 RIRTTLL
+477 KIRTELL
-484 TQGPLTTNAVPSMV
+484 RQGPLTTNAVPSMA
-498 PQTTSSPVNNMTPT
+498 PQTTSSPINNMTPT

-527 HKGTVEIKGLQE
+527 HKGTVEIRGLQE

>member
-1 MFLQDTTSTG
+1 MFLQDATPTG
-11 GGGGPSITDA
+11 GGGPTISDA
-21 LNAVSDSFKK
+21 VDAVKNSFKN

-74 IGGNLDDV
+74 FGGNLDDV
-82 ANTFLAINKVMG
+82 ANTFSAINKVMG

-99 SAQELS
+99 SGKELS

-121 GSLIEAFDS
+121 GALVEAFDTM
-130 IGVGVEGA
+130 GVGVEGA
-138 VSSIDDMASKARS
+138 VSSVDDLADKARG
-151 LGLNVNTFL
+151 LGLNVGTFL

-173 GFKDGVDGLTRM
+173 GFKDGVEGLTRM

-196 SSVKG
+196 TSVKG

-210 KAVELAAEFQ
+210 KAIELAAEFQ

-249 IINATKA
+249 IIDATKA
-256 SVQFNG
+256 SVQFNS

-283 TGADYE
+283 TGQDYE
-289 QLADSAVR
+289 KLADSAKL

-346 TELNAKQIEDAYG
+346 TELNAKQVEDAYSQ
-359 ELQKQQ
+359 LKKQQ
-365 ETGEL
+365 EDGEL
-370 DALGVARAQLSTL
+370 TALDVAKQQRSTL
-383 EQIVVTLKTPAGKL
+383 EDILDTLRTPAGKL
-397 AANIAGGQN
+397 AANIAAGEN
-406 YEKVSQNA
+406 YEKATQNA
-414 KNLSQQVQQ
+414 RNLADQVKE
-423 GLETLLTEENYESI
+423 GLEEVMTEENYESI
-437 SNLLSQKISNT
+437 SNLLTQKISDGLKEIDTSSFQALGTSLGDLAEEQIKKVFSKMKEILLVEGASTTNLVPLLAPTPNT
-448 LEQID
+448 LPFD
-453 FSSFET
+453 NMSPNT
-459 LGASVSDLA
+459 NTTASV
-468 QEQLINVFQ
+468 
-477 RIRTTLL
+477 
-484 TQGPLTTNAVPSMV
+484 
-498 PQTTSSPVNNMTPT
+498 
-512 TNATAS
+512 
-518 INVENVEVI
+518 NVENMEVI

-539 TLNIASLSQSQ
+539 TFNLASLSQSQ